1 MGRDIGRD
9 RFTGADFDAFSAR
22 LRGCLG
28 ALEELL
34 RSPDFGEGAAT
45 IGAELE
51 LFLVDP
57 AGRPLLANQKVLHE
71 ALDPRLTY
79 ELDRFEI
86 ECNLSPVS
94 LAGRPFEALGREI
107 REVLTS
113 VARAARAHRGR
124 AASVGILPTFLR
136 GDFGSRAM
144 TPVARYR
151 AISSALRERRRE
163 PFAIR
168 IDGPEPL
175 ETSADDV
182 ALEGANA
189 SFQVHLRA
197 PPPRFAATYD
207 AAQLAAAPA
216 LAVAGNSPTFLGHR
230 LWHETRIAL
239 VKQATDDRPS
249 AGRRDAPP
257 ARVSFGRQ
265 WAGATGAGLFGF
277 LVDRYAPVLPVL
289 SDEDPRAA
297 LEAGRVPGLAELRLH
312 VGTVWL
318 WNRPVYD
325 PAGGG
330 HLRVEMRA
338 LPSGPTP
345 VDMLA
350 NAAFLLGLTL
360 GIAPQ
365 AQAWTGGFPFA
376 DASRNF
382 YRAAQDGLEARLLW
396 PRAPGGP
403 LASVPAREVAL
414 GCLPL
419 ARRGL
424 RAAGVEA
431 GDADPLLAVLEAR
444 IETGQTGAIWQQH
457 TLAALEPRLGRQGAL
472 AEMFQHYL
480 RLADAG

>member
-197 PPPRFAATYD
+197 PPRRFAATYD

-216 LAVAGNSPTFLGHR
+216 LAVAGN
-230 LWHETRIAL
+230 
-239 VKQATDDRPS
+239 
-249 AGRRDAPP
+249 
-257 ARVSFGRQ
+257 
-265 WAGATGAGLFGF
+265 
-277 LVDRYAPVLPVL
+277 
-289 SDEDPRAA
+289 
-297 LEAGRVPGLAELRLH
+297 
-312 VGTVWL
+312 
-318 WNRPVYD
+318 
-325 PAGGG
+325 
-330 HLRVEMRA
+330 
-338 LPSGPTP
+338 
-345 VDMLA
+345 
-350 NAAFLLGLTL
+350 
-360 GIAPQ
+360 
-365 AQAWTGGFPFA
+365 
-376 DASRNF
+376 
-382 YRAAQDGLEARLLW
+382 
-396 PRAPGGP
+396 
-403 LASVPAREVAL
+403 
-414 GCLPL
+414 
-419 ARRGL
+419 
-424 RAAGVEA
+424 
-431 GDADPLLAVLEAR
+431 
-444 IETGQTGAIWQQH
+444 
-457 TLAALEPRLGRQGAL
+457 
-472 AEMFQHYL
+472 
-480 RLADAG
+480 